1 MGQARSHQDDKQCQV
16 SDLST
21 QEIKIKEILL
31 QGEASILFLSGLEGW
46 QVTLLFIWRGG
57 KGSLHLK

>member
-1 MGQARSHQDDKQCQV
+1 MGQARSHQGDKQCQV

-46 QVTLLFIWRGG
+46 QVILLFI
-57 KGSLHLK
+57 